1 MAIGSVGYSGINPYS
16 FKTQTKKTEE
26 SKDTKDTKKSEES
39 SQSATVTNKSA
50 WATEMEKKVTSKKD
64 VTEKADDGQSVY
76 TNGKT
81 IGKPTLSKKAEEY
94 YEKLK
99 KKFSNMDFVL
109 VSEDQKANAQANAA
123 SYASANKKTVLINE
137 DKIEQM
143 AADPE
148 YAKKYEDIIS
158 SSGSQLDQ
166 IKKDLESKM
175 GAGVLKGVGMQVQDN
190 GAVSFF
196 ATVRDQNAASNKAL
210 VKRQAEKKAAK
221 KAEAKK
227 AAKKAAEEKAKKKAA
242 EKAADKADKTD
253 AADKTKDTSD
263 TDSMEKTADDDDFEY
278 VEKNPD
284 SSDKGEVTPW
294 DMYGTKTIYANSAE
308 DLYKAVSGYLSGSS
322 AYATGNSINY
332 EG

>member
-1 MAIGSVGYSGINPYS
+1 
-16 FKTQTKKTEE
+16 
-26 SKDTKDTKKSEES
+26 
-39 SQSATVTNKSA
+39 
-50 WATEMEKKVTSKKD
+50 MEKKVTSKQDATDK
-64 VTEKADDGQSVY
+64 TDDDQSVY

-148 YAKKYEDIIS
+148 YARKYENIIS
-158 SSGSQLDQ
+158 NSANQLDQ
-166 IKKDLESKM
+166 IKKDLETKM

-227 AAKKAAEEKAKKKAA
+227 AAKKAAEEKAKDKATEKAA
-242 EKAADKADKTD
+242 EKKSADKTD
-253 AADKTKDTSD
+253 DTSD
-263 TDSMEKTADDDDFEY
+263 TDSTEKTADDDDFEY

>member
-1 MAIGSVGYSGINPYS
+1 MAIGSLGYIGVNQYS
-16 FKTQTKKTEE
+16 YRTQAGKSDALKNTKN
-26 SKDTKDTKKSEES
+26 TKDTQESEETSQTASMQTQS
-39 SQSATVTNKSA
+39 S
-50 WATEMEKKVTSKKD
+50 WAYSMNHKVTSKQNA
-64 VTEKADDGQSVY
+64 TEETDSDQSVY
-76 TNGKT
+76 TDGKT
-81 IGKPTLSKKAEEY
+81 IGKPTLSKKAQEY

-109 VSEDQKANAQANAA
+109 VSEDQKANAQANAS
-123 SYASANKKTVLINE
+123 SYASSNKKTVLINE

-148 YAKKYEDIIS
+148 YAAKYEQIIS
-158 SSGSQLDQ
+158 NASDQLDQ

-175 GAGVLKGVGMQVQDN
+175 GTGVLKGLGIQVQDN

-196 ATVRDQNAASNKAL
+196 ATVRDQNAASNEAL

-221 KAEAKK
+221 KA
-227 AAKKAAEEKAKKKAA
+227 AAKKAA
-242 EKAADKADKTD
+242 EKAAEKKAEEKAAEKADDTD
-253 AADKTKDTSD
+253 A
-263 TDSMEKTADDDDFEY
+263 DSTIKADDDDDTEY

-294 DMYGTKTIYANSAE
+294 DMYGTRTIYASTAD
-308 DLYKAVSGYLSGSS
+308 DLYKAISGFLAGST
-322 AYATGNSINY
+322 AYAQGNSVDY

>member
-1 MAIGSVGYSGINPYS
+1 MAIGSVGYSGINPYTYT
-16 FKTQTKKTEE
+16 TQTKKTEE

-50 WATEMEKKVTSKKD
+50 WATEMEKKVTSKQD
-64 VTEKADDGQSVY
+64 TADKTDDDQSVY

-81 IGKPTLSKKAEEY
+81 IGKPTLSKKATEY
-94 YEKLK
+94 YEALK

-123 SYASANKKTVLINE
+123 SYASSTKKTVLINE

-143 AADPE
+143 ASDPE
-148 YAKKYEDIIS
+148 YAKKYEQIIEN
-158 SSGSQLDQ
+158 SGNQLDQ
-166 IKKDLESKM
+166 IQKDLEAKM
-175 GAGVLKGVGMQVQDN
+175 GTGVLKGVGMQVQDN

-196 ATVRDQNAASNKAL
+196 ATVRDQNAASNEAL

-227 AAKKAAEEKAKKKAA
+227 AAKKAAEEKTKEKASEKADEKKAA
-242 EKAADKADKTD
+242 EKADKTD
-253 AADKTKDTSD
+253 DTSD
-263 TDSMEKTADDDDFEY
+263 TDSTDKTDTDDDFEY

-294 DMYGTKTIYANSAE
+294 DMYGTKTIYANSVE
-308 DLYKAVSGYLSGSS
+308 DLYKAVSGFLSGSS
-322 AYATGNSINY
+322 AYATGNSIEY